1 MVELRLAE
9 SHDLPRILDIVRNVV
24 PIMQANGNPQW
35 DDSYPLAEHFNE
47 DIRLRQ
53 LWVAV
58 DDADVVVAIGA
69 LTTDQPGD
77 YAAAGCDL
85 TKPAIVPHRMAVS
98 PSHQGNGIALQF
110 LKKSEELARERGF
123 EFVRID
129 TNKVNEVMQKVITK
143 AGFTF
148 LKEITLAD
156 SPECGRFMC
165 YEKRLL

>member
-1 MVELRLAE
+1 MVELRLAD
-9 SHDLPRILDIVRNVV
+9 SRDLPYILDIVKTVV

-35 DDSYPLAEHFNE
+35 DESYPKAEHFHE
-47 DIRLRQ
+47 DIRLGQ

-58 DDADVVVAIGA
+58 DDADVVVAVGA
-69 LTTDQPGD
+69 LTTDQPDD

-85 TKPAIVPHRMAVS
+85 SKSAIVPHRMAVS
-98 PSHQGNGIALQF
+98 PSHQGCGIAHML
-110 LKKSEELARERGF
+110 LHKSELLARERGI

-129 TNKVNEVMQKVITK
+129 TNSCNEVMQRVISK

-165 YEKRLL
+165 YEKRLS